1 MGHNNIFSQLELMQ
15 ARLNSIPDG
24 WSFNYVGKAFAI
36 RNNLRKPIS
45 EDERAKNPGCYP
57 YYGPTKI
64 QGYIGSYEQDGC
76 FALIGEDGDHFLK
89 YNEQSMTQLVDGKC
103 TINNHAHIIEG
114 TKTATREWFY
124 YYFMYRDIFSFLSRQ
139 GAGRYKLNKASLE
152 KIPVLIPP
160 VIEQNKIFQ
169 ILSTWDQ
176 AISTTEQL
184 LANSQQQKKALMQQL
199 LTGKKRLLDKNGVRF
214 SGEWKHGRLGELC
227 TLKGGSAFKE
237 EYQGLSEGDLP
248 FVKVSDMN
256 LKGNDKY
263 IIHANNW
270 IANETAKL
278 IKAQAFPKDAIVFAK
293 VGAALLL
300 NRRRVL
306 LRPTIID
313 NNMMAAIPTKLG
325 DASFL
330 YQLMLAID
338 FAKFVQDGAVP
349 SVNQGDLASFKIS
362 YPELEEQQK
371 IASVLTAAD
380 QEIAT
385 LQRKLDCLKQ
395 EKKALMQQLLT
406 GKRRVKLENNEVA

>member
-1 MGHNNIFSQLELMQ
+1 MVPKGWVKQTFKNLLSSGDIIGIQDGNHGNEHPKSADYVESGIPFVMARDLKRGTIDFNNCSYITKSQADSLRIGFAKTGDVLLSHKGTIGEVAIVPKGYEYVMLTPQ
-15 ARLNSIPDG
+15 VTYYRLNPSGCLYYEYLFHYFLGDKYQSIFKTLATQSTRSYLGITAQKELEIDVPPL
-24 WSFNYVGKAFAI
+24 AEQI
-36 RNNLRKPIS
+36 II
-45 EDERAKNPGCYP
+45 AK
-57 YYGPTKI
+57 
-64 QGYIGSYEQDGC
+64 
-76 FALIGEDGDHFLK
+76 
-89 YNEQSMTQLVDGKC
+89 
-103 TINNHAHIIEG
+103 
-114 TKTATREWFY
+114 
-124 YYFMYRDIFSFLSRQ
+124 
-139 GAGRYKLNKASLE
+139 
-152 KIPVLIPP
+152 
-160 VIEQNKIFQ
+160 

-313 NNMMAAIPTKLG
+313 NNMMAATPTKLG

-406 GKRRVKLENNEVA
+406 GKRRVLVN